1 MSYEILLLGIALLI
15 AIGILLHHPS
25 KTLGIPSL
33 LIFMG
38 VGLAL
43 GNGEFDFVYDNLAVT
58 SMVGAV
64 ALNII
69 VFVGGINTSNES
81 IKLAY
86 KEGGVL
92 STFGVL
98 FTTLILAAL
107 LYPLTEWSLVIC
119 LLFAAIVSST
129 DAAAVFS
136 ILESKKLKL
145 KEKTDTVLEFE
156 SATNDPVALVMVVIL
171 TGIALAPEKAISGWE
186 IAQTLLI
193 QLGAGIIIAYLVGRL
208 AVYLLNTI
216 HLEEYGLIPVFVLAS
231 FIIAAYGSDLA
242 GGNILI
248 ASYVVGVVIGN
259 GIKRGREVNK
269 HFFNSLSWLAQSL
282 MFIILGLQIFPQTL
296 FSVFFLSLIPAA
308 LLMFVARPLA
318 VQLCYLPFRK
328 ASWRKR
334 LFISSI
340 GLKGATP
347 IVFSLIPA
355 AAGVEGAIELVH
367 MVFFIVLFSILLQ
380 GGAIEPLANK
390 LKLNNKANP
399 AKGQLKEK

>member
-43 GNGEFDFVYDNLAVT
+43 GNGEFDFVYDNLAVN

-145 KEKTDTVLEFE
+145 K
-156 SATNDPVALVMVVIL
+156 
-171 TGIALAPEKAISGWE
+171 
-186 IAQTLLI
+186 
-193 QLGAGIIIAYLVGRL
+193 
-208 AVYLLNTI
+208 
-216 HLEEYGLIPVFVLAS
+216 
-231 FIIAAYGSDLA
+231 
-242 GGNILI
+242 
-248 ASYVVGVVIGN
+248 
-259 GIKRGREVNK
+259 
-269 HFFNSLSWLAQSL
+269 
-282 MFIILGLQIFPQTL
+282 
-296 FSVFFLSLIPAA
+296 
-308 LLMFVARPLA
+308 
-318 VQLCYLPFRK
+318 
-328 ASWRKR
+328 
-334 LFISSI
+334 
-340 GLKGATP
+340 
-347 IVFSLIPA
+347 
-355 AAGVEGAIELVH
+355 
-367 MVFFIVLFSILLQ
+367 
-380 GGAIEPLANK
+380 
-390 LKLNNKANP
+390 
-399 AKGQLKEK
+399 

>member
-1 MSYEILLLGIALLI
+1 MSYEVILLGVAALI
-15 AIGILLHHPS
+15 AVGILLHHPS

-38 VGLAL
+38 VGLSL
-43 GNGEFDFVYDNLAVT
+43 GNGEFSFVYDNLLVT
-58 SMVGAV
+58 STVGAV

-69 VFVGGINTSNES
+69 VFVGGINTSTDS

-92 STFGVL
+92 ATFGVF
-98 FTTLILAAL
+98 FTTVILGGL
-107 LYPLTEWSLVIC
+107 LYPLTDWSLVIC

-156 SATNDPVALVMVVIL
+156 SATNDPVALVMVMIL
-171 TGIALAPEKAISGWE
+171 TGIALAPGKAISVWE
-186 IAQTLLI
+186 IGQMLALQIILGIGIAFVVGKLAVAALNSI
-193 QLGAGIIIAYLVGRL
+193 QLQ
-208 AVYLLNTI
+208 
-216 HLEEYGLIPVFVLAS
+216 EYGLIPVFVLAS

-248 ASYVVGVVIGN
+248 ASYVCGVVIGN
-259 GIKRGREVNK
+259 GIKRGGEITK
-269 HFFNSLSWLAQSL
+269 HFFNSISWLAQSL

-296 FSVFFLSLIPAA
+296 FSVFALSLIPAA

-318 VQLCYLPFRK
+318 VQLCYLPFIK
-328 ASWRKR
+328 ASWKKR

-367 MVFFIVLFSILLQ
+367 VVFFIVLFSIVLQ
-380 GGAIEPLANK
+380 GAAIEPLAKK
-390 LKLNNKANP
+390 LKLNI
-399 AKGQLKEK
+399 